1 MEQVSMHTRQSG
13 AAHVPMMFFLLLL
26 IMFLGALGFAYVKLT
41 ENGDLLKQRNEARA
55 AADAATKRELLIQH
69 YVEDIGKVVGKPGKY
84 TGRDGSRGVYGD
96 ASIEAM
102 AGLMN
107 PAEIKKVFDDAC
119 RACELGEASGLENVL
134 GAMVTRMSQL
144 KAQANNAD
152 LERDKALA
160 EKSEIDRKFQES
172 VRDGQNR
179 AREWGQNLENTR
191 AEFASARE
199 EKDRTINNL
208 QQNLQNKV
216 DELTTTRETA
226 AEAEKALRA
235 EIAKKEMHASALI
248 QKDRMR
254 DPPDVA
260 DGKIIGARSGVASA
274 FINLGK
280 KDNLQAGTVFRV
292 RNPHSDKVKAYAV
305 VTRVEEERAE
315 VSLSGI
321 VDPIGDYVREGDQLF
336 NEIYSPNMSRTIFL
350 LGRFSAPYEKDR
362 LAALLKRL
370 GNKVVDK
377 VGPGVD
383 TVILGDDP
391 INEAGDGFAAI
402 KDSPEFKEANN
413 LGVEM
418 VPLRKIR
425 DLVRL

>member
-1 MEQVSMHTRQSG
+1 MHTRQSG

-55 AADAATKRELLIQH
+55 ASDAATKRELLLQH
-69 YVEDIGKVVGKPGKY
+69 YIEDIGKVIGKPGKY
-84 TGRDGSRGVYGD
+84 VGRDGSRGVYGD

-102 AGLMN
+102 TGLMN
-107 PAEIKKVFDDAC
+107 PSDIKRVFDEAC

-144 KAQANNAD
+144 KAQASNAD
-152 LERDKALA
+152 LERDKALV
-160 EKSEIDRKFQES
+160 EMSELDRKFQEA
-172 VRDGQNR
+172 VRDSQNR
-179 AREWGQNLENTR
+179 AREWNQNLEN
-191 AEFASARE
+191 ARE
-199 EKDRTINNL
+199 AFANNNAEKDRTISNL
-208 QQNLQNKV
+208 QQNLNNKV

-226 AEAEKALRA
+226 AELEKGLRA
-235 EIAKKEMHASALI
+235 ELAKKEMHTSALI
-248 QKDRMR
+248 GKDRMR
-254 DPPDVA
+254 APPDVA
-260 DGKIIGARSGVASA
+260 DGKIIGARTGVASA

-336 NEIYSPNMSRTIFL
+336 NDIYSPNLPRTIFL

-362 LAALLKRL
+362 LATLLKRL

-377 VGPGVD
+377 IGPGVD